1 MVAAAALAI
10 LGIVAYAVAN
20 ETPVERAEA
29 IPPVSIPDPLEVYD
43 PVRAGETLPE
53 GYRSALP
60 RDAILPVYE
69 PAFTEANN
77 VDWPGDSLVI
87 GVSGATES
95 KAYPV
100 THMNSREMV
109 VDSLEGIPILVTW

>member
-69 PAFTEANN
+69 PAFTRSQQRRLARRLAGDRCLRSDR
-77 VDWPGDSLVI
+77 VQGVPGDAHEL
-87 GVSGATES
+87 A
-95 KAYPV
+95 
-100 THMNSREMV
+100 
-109 VDSLEGIPILVTW
+109 